1 MLHEVD
7 DALRTLLRTRALAAG
22 GDVQLV
28 FDAPTR
34 DWAARRNT
42 PTINVYLYDVRE
54 DMDRREHG
62 ALRVRDEDGRV
73 EGYRRPPRHYRLS
86 YLVSA
91 WTKQPE
97 DEHRLLSAVLGCL
110 LRHDTLPAGTLP
122 AGGLLATAGAA
133 VPVTVAVPP
142 AEPRSITDLWSALGG
157 ELKPSLDVVV
167 LAPFPL
173 PPDLGA
179 APPVTE
185 VEVTVRENAS
195 KVVEMRRKSLA

>member
-7 DALRTLLRTRALAAG
+7 DALRTLLRTRALSG

-34 DWAARRNT
+34 EWAARRNI

-54 DMDRREHG
+54 DMGRRELG
-62 ALRVRDEDGRV
+62 PVRVHDEDGRV
-73 EGYRRPPRHYRLS
+73 AGYRQPPRTYRLS

-110 LRHDTLPAGTLP
+110 LRHDTLPAEMLP
-122 AGGLLATAGAA
+122 ADGLLATAGSA
-133 VPVTVAVPP
+133 VPVTVGVPP

-167 LAPFPL
+167 LAPFPV
-173 PPDLGA
+173 PPDLDA
-179 APPVTE
+179 KPPVTE
-185 VEVTVRENAS
+185 VEVKVRESAS
-195 KVVEMRRKSLA
+195 KVVEIRRKSLA

>member
-7 DALRTLLRTRALAAG
+7 AALRALLSARALAG

-42 PTINVYLYDVRE
+42 PTVNAYLYDVRE
-54 DMDRREHG
+54 DMARRELGPVRVHG
-62 ALRVRDEDGRV
+62 GDGRV
-73 EGYRRPPRHYRLS
+73 TGYRRPPRHYRLS
-86 YLVSA
+86 YLISA
-91 WTKQPE
+91 WTKRPE

-110 LRHDTLPAGTLP
+110 LRYETLPAETLP
-122 AGGLLATAGAA
+122 DGGVLAATGMAI
-133 VPVTVAVPP
+133 PVTVAVPP

-173 PPDLGA
+173 APDVGA

-185 VEVTVRENAS
+185 VEVTVRESVSAL
-195 KVVEMRRKSLA
+195 VDVRRKRLT

>member
-7 DALRTLLRTRALAAG
+7 DALRTLLRTRALAG
-22 GDVQLV
+22 GDVQLA

-34 DWAARRNT
+34 EWAARRNT

-54 DMDRREHG
+54 DMGRREHG
-62 ALRVRDEDGRV
+62 PIRVHDEEGRV
-73 EGYRRPPRHYRLS
+73 TGYQRPPRTYRIS

-110 LRHDTLPAGTLP
+110 LRHDTLPPEMLP
-122 AGGLLATAGAA
+122 AEGLLAAAGTA
-133 VPVTVAVPP
+133 VPVTVGVPP
-142 AEPRSITDLWSALGG
+142 AEPRAITDLWSALGG

-167 LAPFPL
+167 LAPFPV
-173 PPDLGA
+173 PPDRDA
-179 APPVTE
+179 KPPVTE
-185 VEVTVRENAS
+185 VEVRVRENAS
-195 KVVEMRRKSLA
+195 TVVEMRRRSPA

>member
-7 DALRTLLRTRALAAG
+7 DALRALLSARALAG

-42 PTINVYLYDVRE
+42 PTVNAYLYDVRE
-54 DMDRREHG
+54 DMARRELGPVRVHG
-62 ALRVRDEDGRV
+62 EDGRV
-73 EGYRRPPRHYRLS
+73 AGYRRPPRHYRLS
-86 YLVSA
+86 YLISA
-91 WTKQPE
+91 WTKRPE

-110 LRHDTLPAGTLP
+110 LRHETLPAETLP
-122 AGGLLATAGAA
+122 GGGVLAATGMPI
-133 VPVTVAVPP
+133 PVTVAVPP
-142 AEPRSITDLWSALGG
+142 PEPRSITDLWSALGG

-185 VEVTVRENAS
+185 VEVTVRESVSAL
-195 KVVEMRRKSLA
+195 VDVRRKRLT

>member
-7 DALRTLLRTRALAAG
+7 DALRTLLRTRALMAG

-34 DWAARRNT
+34 EWAARRNT
-42 PTINVYLYDVRE
+42 PTVNVYLYDVRE
-54 DMDRREHG
+54 DMGRREQG
-62 ALRVRDEDGRV
+62 PVRVHDEGGRV
-73 EGYRRPPRHYRLS
+73 AGYQRPPRTYRLS

-110 LRHDTLPAGTLP
+110 LRHDTLPADTMP
-122 AGGLLATAGAA
+122 AGGLLATAGVA

-142 AEPRSITDLWSALGG
+142 GEPRSITDLWSALGG

-179 APPVTE
+179 PPPVTQ
-185 VEVTVRENAS
+185 VEVKVRESAS
-195 KVVEMRRKSLA
+195 KVVELRRKSLT